1 MGFIKHALIGI
12 ALYEAVK
19 YFLGKEDLRV
29 VHALEGAKS
38 GSTPRQKLREENVD
52 IIAGASQ
59 TGHLKRMKENAAI
72 DQASANDAVAPV
84 NTPGLVSQ
92 NSDAD
97 LEVGTNPEAPLT
109 GQQSA
114 NDQDDPWKNSLA
126 NDDLRAPDS

>member
-12 ALYEAVK
+12 ALYEVVK
-19 YFLGKEDLRV
+19 YLLDKEDLRV
-29 VHALEGAKS
+29 VHTLDGAKV
-38 GSTPRQKLREENVD
+38 GSTPSQKLREENVD

-72 DQASANDAVAPV
+72 YQTSANGSIAPG
-84 NTPGLVSQ
+84 NTAGLASQ
-92 NSDAD
+92 DSGAD

-114 NDQDDPWKNSLA
+114 NDKDDPWKNSLA